1 MFCKQCG
8 AQVPDGA
15 SFCTQCGYPQGDQQP
30 NLTTAAPPVD
40 LIANPQSLND
50 YLVQNVLST
59 FCCCLPAGVVGIVFS
74 INAGS
79 ARDRGD
85 WTAAQKNA
93 RYAKYCFWAAL
104 LLGFLTWITLIIGT
118 VLPAI
123 PIATEAYTEI
133 KNELQKPQYQRDSD
147 LPDVEEYL
155 KEQPDDAQDCT
166 LQEAVNAEEYPKKQ
180 PDDAAVD
187 EEPAVEESSAEE
199 PAAEEPAVEES
210 AAEEPAAEEP
220 AAEEPAAA
228 EPAAAEPAAEE
239 PAAEAE

>member
-104 LLGFLTWITLIIGT
+104 LLGFLTWIMLIIGT

-133 KNELQKPQYQRDSD
+133 KNELQKPQYQRDGD

-155 KEQPDDAQDCT
+155 KT
-166 LQEAVNAEEYPKKQ
+166 Q

-187 EEPAVEESSAEE
+187 KEAAVEEPS
-199 PAAEEPAVEES
+199 
-210 AAEEPAAEEP
+210 AEEPAAEEP
-220 AAEEPAAA
+220 AAEEPSAEEPSAE
-228 EPAAAEPAAEE
+228 EPAVAE

>member
-155 KEQPDDAQDCT
+155 KEQPDDAD
-166 LQEAVNAEEYPKKQ
+166 
-180 PDDAAVD
+180 VD
-187 EEPAVEESSAEE
+187 EEAAVEE

-210 AAEEPAAEEP
+210 AAEEPAAAEP
-220 AAEEPAAA
+220 AVEESAAE

>member
-40 LIANPQSLND
+40 LIANPQSFND
-50 YLVQNVLST
+50 YLGRNVLST
-59 FCCCLPAGVVGIVFS
+59 FCCCMPLGVVGIVFS

-93 RYAKYCFWAAL
+93 RYAKYCFWTAL
-104 LLGFLTWITLIIGT
+104 LLGFLTWIMLIIGT
-118 VLPAI
+118 ILPAI

-133 KNELQKPQYQRDSD
+133 KNELQKPQYQRDGD
-147 LPDVEEYL
+147 FPDVEEYL
-155 KEQPDDAQDCT
+155 
-166 LQEAVNAEEYPKKQ
+166 KKQ

-187 EEPAVEESSAEE
+187 KEPAVEEPAAEE

-220 AAEEPAAA
+220 AAEEPAAD
-228 EPAAAEPAAEE
+228 EPAADEPAAEE
-239 PAAEAE
+239 PAVEEPTAEAE

>member
-147 LPDVEEYL
+147 LPDVEDYL
-155 KEQPDDAQDCT
+155 TEQPDDAD
-166 LQEAVNAEEYPKKQ
+166 
-180 PDDAAVD
+180 VD
-187 EEPAVEESSAEE
+187 EEAAVEEPAAEE

-210 AAEEPAAEEP
+210 AAEEPAAAEP
-220 AAEEPAAA
+220 AVEESAAE

>member
-133 KNELQKPQYQRDSD
+133 KNELQKEQYQRDSD

-155 KEQPDDAQDCT
+155 KT
-166 LQEAVNAEEYPKKQ
+166 Q

-187 EEPAVEESSAEE
+187 EEAAVEEPSAEE
-199 PAAEEPAVEES
+199 PAAEEPAVEKP

-220 AAEEPAAA
+220 AAEEPAA
-228 EPAAAEPAAEE
+228 EE

>member
-104 LLGFLTWITLIIGT
+104 LLGFLTWIMLIIGT

-155 KEQPDDAQDCT
+155 KEQPDDAD
-166 LQEAVNAEEYPKKQ
+166 
-180 PDDAAVD
+180 VD
-187 EEPAVEESSAEE
+187 EEAAVEEPSAEE
-199 PAAEEPAVEES
+199 PAAEEPAVEKP

-220 AAEEPAAA
+220 AAEEPAAD
-228 EPAAAEPAAEE
+228 EPAADEPAAEE
-239 PAAEAE
+239 PAVEESTAEAE

>member
-1 MFCKQCG
+1 
-8 AQVPDGA
+8 
-15 SFCTQCGYPQGDQQP
+15 
-30 NLTTAAPPVD
+30 
-40 LIANPQSLND
+40 
-50 YLVQNVLST
+50 
-59 FCCCLPAGVVGIVFS
+59 
-74 INAGS
+74 
-79 ARDRGD
+79 
-85 WTAAQKNA
+85 TAAQKNA
-93 RYAKYCFWAAL
+93 RYAKYCFWTAL
-104 LLGFLTWITLIIGT
+104 LLGFLTWIMLIIGT

>member
-59 FCCCLPAGVVGIVFS
+59 FCCCMPLGVVGIVFS

-104 LLGFLTWITLIIGT
+104 LLGFLTWIMLIIGT

-133 KNELQKPQYQRDSD
+133 KNELQKEQYQRDRD
-147 LPDVEEYL
+147 LEDVEKYL
-155 KEQPDDAQDCT
+155 KDTSDGPDGGA
-166 LQEAVNAEEYPKKQ
+166 AEEEPAVKE
-180 PDDAAVD
+180 AAV
-187 EEPAVEESSAEE
+187 EEPAVEEPAVEEPAVEE
-199 PAAEEPAVEES
+199 PAAEEPAVEE
-210 AAEEPAAEEP
+210 
-220 AAEEPAAA
+220 
-228 EPAAAEPAAEE
+228 PAAEE

>member
-8 AQVPDGA
+8 AQVPDGF

-93 RYAKYCFWAAL
+93 RYAKYCFWTAL
-104 LLGFLTWITLIIGT
+104 LLGFLIWIMLIRT

-133 KNELQKPQYQRDSD
+133 KNELQKPQYQRDGDFSD
-147 LPDVEEYL
+147 D
-155 KEQPDDAQDCT
+155 
-166 LQEAVNAEEYPKKQ
+166 EEYPKKQ

-187 EEPAVEESSAEE
+187 KEPAVEEPSAVEPAVEESSAEE
-199 PAAEEPAVEES
+199 PAAEEPAVEKPAAEEPAVEES
-210 AAEEPAAEEP
+210 AAEEPAAP
-220 AAEEPAAA
+220 
-228 EPAAAEPAAEE
+228 EPAAEE

>member
-133 KNELQKPQYQRDSD
+133 KNELQKEQYQRDSD

-155 KEQPDDAQDCT
+155 KT
-166 LQEAVNAEEYPKKQ
+166 Q

-187 EEPAVEESSAEE
+187 EEAAVEEPSAEE
-199 PAAEEPAVEES
+199 PAAEEPAVEKP

-220 AAEEPAAA
+220 AAEA
-228 EPAAAEPAAEE
+228 E
-239 PAAEAE
+239 

>member
-104 LLGFLTWITLIIGT
+104 LLGFLTWIMLIIGT

-133 KNELQKPQYQRDSD
+133 KNELQKPQYQRDGD
-147 LPDVEEYL
+147 FPDVEEYL
-155 KEQPDDAQDCT
+155 K
-166 LQEAVNAEEYPKKQ
+166 KQ
-180 PDDAAVD
+180 PDDAAAEEEPAVKEAAV
-187 EEPAVEESSAEE
+187 EEPAVEEPAVEE
-199 PAAEEPAVEES
+199 PAAA
-210 AAEEPAAEEP
+210 EPAA
-220 AAEEPAAA
+220 AEPAAA

-239 PAAEAE
+239 PAAAEPAAAEPAEEEPAAEAE

>member
-93 RYAKYCFWAAL
+93 RYAKYCFWTAL

-133 KNELQKPQYQRDSD
+133 KNELQKPQYQRDGD

-155 KEQPDDAQDCT
+155 KEQPDDA
-166 LQEAVNAEEYPKKQ
+166 
-180 PDDAAVD
+180 AVD
-187 EEPAVEESSAEE
+187 KEPAVEEPAAEEPAVEESSAEE
-199 PAAEEPAVEES
+199 PAVEKPAAEEPAVEES
-210 AAEEPAAEEP
+210 AAEEPAAP
-220 AAEEPAAA
+220 
-228 EPAAAEPAAEE
+228 EPAAEE

>member
-15 SFCTQCGYPQGDQQP
+15 SFCTQCGYPQGDLQP

-40 LIANPQSLND
+40 LIANPQSFND
-50 YLVQNVLST
+50 YLGRNVLST
-59 FCCCLPAGVVGIVFS
+59 FCCCMPLGVVGIVFS

-104 LLGFLTWITLIIGT
+104 LLGFLTWIVTIIGT

-123 PIATEAYTEI
+123 PTATEAYTEI
-133 KNELQKPQYQRDSD
+133 KNELQKEQYQRDSSF
-147 LPDVEEYL
+147 PDFEEYL
-155 KEQPDDAQDCT
+155 
-166 LQEAVNAEEYPKKQ
+166 KKQ
-180 PDDAAVD
+180 PDDAAAEEEPAVKEAAV
-187 EEPAVEESSAEE
+187 EEPAVEEPAVEE
-199 PAAEEPAVEES
+199 PAAEEPATEVP
-210 AAEEPAAEEP
+210 ATEEPAAEEP
-220 AAEEPAAA
+220 ATEEPAT
-228 EPAAAEPAAEE
+228 EQPATEEPAAEE
-239 PAAEAE
+239 PVTEEPATEQPAAEKPAE